1 MEVMTDE
8 SRITMKSDNP
18 TAITSTAMGSNVN
31 ALAFNLDL
39 IASKNPDLAIAIM
52 ELYEQ
57 AKRIDSNNPA
67 SNDQDFALALKQLSE
82 LFN

>member
-1 MEVMTDE
+1 
-8 SRITMKSDNP
+8 
-18 TAITSTAMGSNVN
+18 MGSNVN

-57 AKRIDSNNPA
+57 AKSIDS
-67 SNDQDFALALKQLSE
+67 SDSVSTDQDFALALKRLSE

>member
-1 MEVMTDE
+1 MTDE

-57 AKRIDSNNPA
+57 AKSIDS
-67 SNDQDFALALKQLSE
+67 SDSVSTDQDFALALKRLSE

>member
-1 MEVMTDE
+1 MTDE
-8 SRITMKSDNP
+8 SQITMKSDNP

-52 ELYEQ
+52 ELYEK
-57 AKRIDSNNPA
+57 AKSIDSNDPD
-67 SNDQDFALALKQLSE
+67 SRDQDFALALKRLSE

>member
-1 MEVMTDE
+1 MTDE
-8 SRITMKSDNP
+8 SRITMKSENP

-57 AKRIDSNNPA
+57 AKSIDSNDPV
-67 SNDQDFALALKQLSE
+67 STDQDFASALKRLSE

>member
-1 MEVMTDE
+1 MTDE
-8 SRITMKSDNP
+8 SRITMKSENP

-57 AKRIDSNNPA
+57 AKSIDSNDPV
-67 SNDQDFALALKQLSE
+67 STDQDFALALKRLSE

>member
-1 MEVMTDE
+1 MTDE

-57 AKRIDSNNPA
+57 AKRIDSND
-67 SNDQDFALALKQLSE
+67 SVSTDQDFAFALKRLSE

>member
-57 AKRIDSNNPA
+57 AKRIDSNDPA
-67 SNDQDFALALKQLSE
+67 STDQDFALALKRLSE